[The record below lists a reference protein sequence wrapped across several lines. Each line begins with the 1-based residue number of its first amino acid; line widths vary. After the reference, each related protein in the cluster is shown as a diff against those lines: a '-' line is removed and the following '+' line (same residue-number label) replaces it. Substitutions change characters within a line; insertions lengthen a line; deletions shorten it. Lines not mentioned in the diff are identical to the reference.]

1 MICNADFDDLFPALF
16 QPEHVPAVQPTAKAP
31 SAACIARWEDDGG
44 RHLPTAP
51 QVRAAP
57 PRRPAF
63 GSDIERMVM
72 AGAIAATA
80 PAVATYAAA
89 SAMLSAYDTM
99 HPRRSVMY

>member
-1 MICNADFDDLFPALF
+1 
-16 QPEHVPAVQPTAKAP
+16 
-31 SAACIARWEDDGG
+31 
-44 RHLPTAP
+44 
-51 QVRAAP
+51 
-57 PRRPAF
+57 
-63 GSDIERMVM
+63 MVM